1 MTTAERMFRMM
12 SGRRTGLALG
22 VMVIGVNTAYL
33 IRMGGASVLF
43 MTALL
48 VVAAAAA
55 IVFHVRAWDG
65 KEEEKPGAMD
75 RLRNAALAFLLSAS
89 LHGMFG

>member
-1 MTTAERMFRMM
+1 MTPAERMVRMM
-12 SGRRTGLALG
+12 SGRRVGLALG

-48 VVAAAAA
+48 VVAATTA
-55 IVFHVRAWDG
+55 IVFHVRAWDE
-65 KEEEKPGAMD
+65 KEEEKPGAAD
-75 RLRNAALAFLLSAS
+75 RLRNAALAFLLSVS
-89 LHGMFG
+89 L